1 MKKSEMVICLGFLFK
16 GYPNSQLDVR
26 GTVERYYQAFGWI
39 DKDVFSFLVMDYM
52 DKKTKYFPSVF
63 EFNALICE
71 EREKAKRILEDP
83 RNAYYEKISPEA
95 AGRRASKLR
104 RAEYILKALS
114 AEERK
119 FIKQ

>member
-26 GTVERYYQAFGWI
+26 ETVERYYQAFGWI
-39 DKDVFSFLVMDYM
+39 DKDIFSFLVMDYM
-52 DKKTKYFPSVF
+52 DRKTKYFPSVF
-63 EFNALICE
+63 EFNALISE

-83 RNAYYEKISPEA
+83 RNPFYLND
-95 AGRRASKLR
+95 AGIRRAKKLR
-104 RAEYILKALS
+104 EAEYIFKALS
-114 AEERK
+114 TEERK

>member
-26 GTVERYYQAFGWI
+26 DTVERYYQAFGWI
-39 DKDVFSFLVMDYM
+39 DKDIFSFLVMDYM

-63 EFNALICE
+63 EFNALISE
-71 EREKAKRILEDP
+71 EKEKAKRILEDP
-83 RNAYYEKISPEA
+83 RNPYYAKVSPEA
-95 AGRRASKLR
+95 AERRASKLR
-104 RAEYILKALS
+104 RAEYILRALN

-119 FIKQ
+119 QIKQ